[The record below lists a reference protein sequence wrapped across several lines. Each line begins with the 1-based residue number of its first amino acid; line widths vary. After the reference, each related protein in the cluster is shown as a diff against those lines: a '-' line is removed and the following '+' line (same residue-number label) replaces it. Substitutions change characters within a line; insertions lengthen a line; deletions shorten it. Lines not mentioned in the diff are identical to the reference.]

1 MRHMPI
7 SSIDIANDEAASNNM
22 RQQLQNKF
30 ADIQSRRNNFESV
43 RVKNEDAFMDSKNKI
58 LRDFFKTMMR
68 YGIDV
73 QDTDSISAF
82 LEKVRQNDRDLADL
96 FEEILNNLLGAESD
110 VSEDD
115 VPKPVLDPSGQ
126 STYPT

>member
-1 MRHMPI
+1 MPI